1 MTVRPCGAIHGAAF
15 FVSCFFGLILHTIS
29 ESSKEK
35 LFVRIVHVSNSGFVY
50 NSEGGE
56 QLMIAEL
63 GPSCNV
69 EEEFSRLVSQYQR
82 QLLHMCAMYLHD
94 SAAAEDAVQETF
106 LTAYRALPQFRGEC
120 SEKTWLMRI
129 AMNTCRDMTRSA
141 WFRHNDRR
149 ITPEE
154 LQLPVQQNFFD
165 DQREELAQAIMKLP
179 RKYKDALLLYYYQ
192 DMTQDEVAQALNTSP
207 SSISKRLKHARE
219 KLRILLER
227 GQNREG

>member
-1 MTVRPCGAIHGAAF
+1 
-15 FVSCFFGLILHTIS
+15 
-29 ESSKEK
+29 
-35 LFVRIVHVSNSGFVY
+35 
-50 NSEGGE
+50 
-56 QLMIAEL
+56 MIAEL

-94 SAAAEDAVQETF
+94 HAAAEDAVQETF
-106 LTAYRALPQFRGEC
+106 LKAYRALPQFRGEC

-129 AMNTCRDMTRSA
+129 AMNVCRDMTRSA

-154 LQLPVQQNFFD
+154 LQLPAQQSLYD
-165 DQREELAQAIMKLP
+165 DQEEELAQAIMKLP

-192 DMTQDEVAQALNTSP
+192 DITQEEVALALNASP
-207 SSISKRLKHARE
+207 YKTTFI
-219 KLRILLER
+219 
-227 GQNREG
+227 QVC